1 MPAYNGAGFP
11 RLAGR
16 KGVNTD
22 MGIHFEPLR
31 PNRAAGIRD
40 KYEFTHG
47 TDSVCVYDI
56 QTLRFITEIPV
67 GKKPDCHAT
76 SPDNRFLYIACL
88 DGLYCIGQ
96 DSLEVERVI
105 DTGPVYATN
114 AMPDGDVLLV
124 HDLCGGV
131 IIIRDIM
138 DMNKVH
144 IHKKIPVIPGAVYRS
159 ELGGKGHFLEDW
171 RYYLC
176 AGWKSSQ
183 LYMFDMQSDFAFEV
197 FMPEHQD
204 LMKSDDLIISSD
216 KTKAYTACHSYKAPS
231 YVAVID
237 IPSRS
242 VTGKVQTGNGTCGLA
257 MSNDERCVIASN
269 DADDS
274 ISVIDTFSDT
284 VVNTL
289 SARKGF
295 ESLGITGYIQGIS
308 TGTDDSVYVYGCSG
322 NGAIVRFNDIT
333 GKGGYVISYREGLY
347 KS

>member
-1 MPAYNGAGFP
+1 MKS
-11 RLAGR
+11 GR
-16 KGVNTD
+16 
-22 MGIHFEPLR
+22 HFEPLR
-31 PNRAAGIRD
+31 PNRITDIEER
-40 KYEFTHG
+40 YEFTHG

-56 QTLRFITEIPV
+56 KTLRFVAEIPV

-138 DMNKVH
+138 NMGKIH
-144 IHKKIPVIPGAVYRS
+144 IHKKMPVIPGAVYRS
-159 ELGGKGHFLEDW
+159 ELGGKGHFLENG

-176 AGWKSSQ
+176 AGWKSAQ
-183 LYMFDMQSDFAFEV
+183 LYIFDRQSDFSFEV
-197 FMPEHQD
+197 FMPENPD
-204 LMKSDDLIISSD
+204 LLKSDDLVISSD
-216 KTKAYTACHSYKAPS
+216 KLKAYTACHSYKAQS
-231 YVAVID
+231 FVAVAD
-237 IPSRS
+237 IVSRK
-242 VTGKVQTGNGTCGLA
+242 VTSRIQTGNGTCGLA
-257 MSNDERCVIASN
+257 MSNDERHVIASN

-274 ISVIDTFSDT
+274 ISVIDTVTDT

-295 ESLGITGYIQGIS
+295 EKLEITGYIQGIS

-322 NGAIVRFNDIT
+322 NGAIVRFSDIT
-333 GKGGYVISYREGLY
+333 GQGKCEISYQGGMY
-347 KS
+347 NSSQGV